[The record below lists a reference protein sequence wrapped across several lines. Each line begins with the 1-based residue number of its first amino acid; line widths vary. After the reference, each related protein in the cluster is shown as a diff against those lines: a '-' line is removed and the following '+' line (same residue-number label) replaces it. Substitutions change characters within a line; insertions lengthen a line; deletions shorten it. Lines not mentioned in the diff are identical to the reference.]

1 MAVSVFNSQPV
12 LQACVLEAVQHSTAL
27 MAQLLAGASQ
37 SLSDQAQNSSAS
49 ALARQQAG
57 DALPL
62 LQAHEPTLHRAY
74 PLALLEC
81 FAQDRMPGSNS
92 ALPRSSSAARLD
104 LDGLSL
110 VDEKEHHA
118 QVELQRAQEQ
128 VTHAT
133 DAVLAELNALV
144 SAAQGLP
151 RVQVERNPL
160 RPENYLRALQRVL
173 NECTDVPAA
182 VRDTWMQHLLPT
194 LGSALREVYQ
204 QTSQTL
210 RQQGIVPV
218 GYGVASSRYASQ
230 YGPSSSDDGN
240 LADSAQAS
248 LNAQEAQAQEDALT
262 ASILHQLLQ
271 GGADPY
277 SPPPPTWEPPGGP
290 TLYGG
295 MSSPHPAVQA
305 AQVVA
310 QMMDNIAQDG
320 RLLPAVRQILQ
331 GMEPAIGQLA
341 GHDSTFF
348 SNPLHPARRLLDE
361 VTERSLALGADNTPA
376 WSRFIALL
384 QQINRY
390 LAQQDTRQSAPFATA
405 LQTLEHTCAQWAQ
418 QDKLPPVAPTTAV
431 EQPSP
436 YQRLSQEVAANIR
449 KLPDVASVP
458 TDIMQFAT
466 GPWAQVIAKAQLAQP
481 DSSDGDPHGYLALVP
496 LLFWSV
502 RPGIAIDERRQ
513 ITQAVPE
520 MLHTLQHGLIRFGYP
535 AQETDRFLARLQQLH
550 RQTLAS
556 APPTAP
562 VPSHASVVARPPAPV
577 VPASPDID
585 IELDIELESA
595 HGIPAELAAIPNPAP
610 AAAVIAHG
618 DFPIGTW
625 FELQSN
631 RQVMRTQLT
640 WASPKGTLFLFTGPD
655 GSTQSMTRRIRDR
668 LLTEGSLRPLPA
680 P

>member
-1 MAVSVFNSQPV
+1 MSVPVFNSQPV
-12 LQACVLEAVQHSTAL
+12 LQACVLEAVQHSPAL
-27 MAQLLAGASQ
+27 LAQLLAAASQ
-37 SLSDQAQNSSAS
+37 SLSDQAQSSSAS
-49 ALARQQAG
+49 ASARQQAG
-57 DALPL
+57 DALCL
-62 LQAHEPTLHRAY
+62 LQAHEATLHRAY

-81 FAQDRMPGSNS
+81 FAQDRVPGSGS
-92 ALPRSSSAARLD
+92 TPPRSSSAALLNID
-104 LDGLSL
+104 SLSL

-118 QVELQRAQEQ
+118 QVELRCAQEQ

-173 NECTDVPAA
+173 KECADVPAA
-182 VRDTWMQHLLPT
+182 VRETWMQHLLPA
-194 LGSALREVYQ
+194 LGGALREVYQ
-204 QTSQTL
+204 QTSQIL

-218 GYGVASSRYASQ
+218 GYSVASSRYGSSQ
-230 YGPSSSDDGN
+230 YGPSSHGAG
-240 LADSAQAS
+240 LAQAS
-248 LNAQEAQAQEDALT
+248 LNEQAAQAQEDALT

-277 SPPPPTWEPPGGP
+277 STSSPTWELPGGS
-290 TLYGG
+290 TLYSG
-295 MSSPHPAVQA
+295 MSPLHPAVQA

-331 GMEPAIGQLA
+331 GMEPAVGQLA

-348 SNPLHPARRLLDE
+348 SNPQHPARRLLDE
-361 VTERSLALGADNTPA
+361 VTERSLTLEADNTPTC
-376 WSRFIALL
+376 SRFIALL
-384 QQINRY
+384 QQINLY

-405 LQTLEHTCAQWAQ
+405 LQILEQTYAQWAQ
-418 QDKLPPVAPTTAV
+418 QDKLPQVTPTTAV
-431 EQPSP
+431 GRSNPCL
-436 YQRLSQEVAANIR
+436 RLSQEVAANIR
-449 KLPDVASVP
+449 KLPNIGLVP

-481 DSSDGDPHGYLALVP
+481 DSRDGDPHGYLALVP

-520 MLHTLQHGLIRFGYP
+520 MLHTLQHGLTRFGYP

-556 APPTAP
+556 ASPP
-562 VPSHASVVARPPAPV
+562 VPSHASMVARSPAPV
-577 VPASPDID
+577 VQASPDVD

-595 HGIPAELAAIPNPAP
+595 HGIPAELAAIPNPVP
-610 AAAVIAHG
+610 AAAVVAHG
-618 DFPIGTW
+618 DFSIGTW

-631 RQVMRTQLT
+631 RQAMRTQLT
-640 WASPKGTLFLFTGPD
+640 WASPKGTLFLFTGSD

-668 LLTEGSLRPLPA
+668 LLTEGTLRPLPA

>member
-1 MAVSVFNSQPV
+1 MSVPVFNSQPV
-12 LQACVLEAVQHSTAL
+12 LQACVLEAVQHSPAL
-27 MAQLLAGASQ
+27 LAQLLAAASQ
-37 SLSDQAQNSSAS
+37 SLSDQAQSSSAS
-49 ALARQQAG
+49 ASARQQAG

-81 FAQDRMPGSNS
+81 FAQDRMPGSGS
-92 ALPRSSSAARLD
+92 TSPRSSSAAILD
-104 LDGLSL
+104 LDSLSL

-173 NECTDVPAA
+173 NECTDVSAA
-182 VRDTWMQHLLPT
+182 VRETWMQHLLPA
-194 LGSALREVYQ
+194 LGVALREVYQ
-204 QTSQTL
+204 QTSQIL

-230 YGPSSSDDGN
+230 YGPSSRSAD

-248 LNAQEAQAQEDALT
+248 LNAQAAQAQEDALT

-277 SPPPPTWEPPGGP
+277 STSSPTWELPGGS
-290 TLYGG
+290 TLYSG
-295 MSSPHPAVQA
+295 MSPLHPAVQA

-341 GHDSTFF
+341 GHDATFF
-348 SNPLHPARRLLDE
+348 SNPQHPARRLLDE

-405 LQTLEHTCAQWAQ
+405 LQTLEQTCAQWAQ

-431 EQPSP
+431 AQPSP

-449 KLPDVASVP
+449 KLPNTGSVP

-481 DSSDGDPHGYLALVP
+481 DSRDGDPHGYLALVP

-550 RQTLAS
+550 RQTLAN
-556 APPTAP
+556 APPA
-562 VPSHASVVARPPAPV
+562 VPSSHAGMEARPPAPAV
-577 VPASPDID
+577 QASPDVD

-595 HGIPAELAAIPNPAP
+595 HGIPPELEAIPNPAP
-610 AAAVIAHG
+610 PAVVVAHG
-618 DFPIGTW
+618 DFPMGTW

-640 WASPKGTLFLFTGPD
+640 WASPKGTLFLFTGLD

-668 LLTEGSLRPLPA
+668 LLTEGTLRPLPA